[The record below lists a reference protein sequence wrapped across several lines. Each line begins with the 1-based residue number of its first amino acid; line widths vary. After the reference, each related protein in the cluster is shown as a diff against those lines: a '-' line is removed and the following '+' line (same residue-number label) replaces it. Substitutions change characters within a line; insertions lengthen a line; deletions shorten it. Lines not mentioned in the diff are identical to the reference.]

1 MTRICA
7 TCPVCGEVELDPTD
21 IVLHRV
27 LDRDGELAAGSCY
40 RFSCPECALYVE
52 KPADAKIAALL
63 TTGGVPVEDVP
74 DQAAA
79 ARGRTVGA
87 TGHPEAPD
95 PGPPLTLDDLLDLH
109 LELEDPGWLDRLVA
123 AGR

>member
-27 LDRDGELAAGSCY
+27 LDGDGELVAGSCY

-63 TTGGVPVEDVP
+63 TTGGVPVEDAP
-74 DQAAA
+74 EPTAAA
-79 ARGRTVGA
+79 AV
-87 TGHPEAPD
+87 TGHPEAPE

-109 LELEDPGWLDRLVA
+109 LALEAPDWLDRLVA